1 MKDEAK
7 QPDKQA
13 EGNALATEELGLAGR
28 MTQTFINSP
37 LSPLLFLAML
47 ALGVLGLI
55 VTPRQEDPQISVP
68 MIDVFVQFPG
78 ASARQ
83 VASLAIDPLQRIMTE
98 IPGVKHVY
106 AASQR
111 GRGIVTVEFD
121 VGQELGPSI
130 VKVHDKIQSN
140 LDKIPPGIPP
150 PLVKP
155 KGIDDVPIV
164 TLTLWS
170 KDVDDGRLRML
181 ALDVLQS
188 LKEIPNTGYNFIVGG
203 RKEQLRVEVYPE
215 RLSGFGISFDQVAE
229 TIRTANSEQQVGNV
243 EAGDT
248 YFSVVTGSF
257 LRNADDISRLVVG
270 SHGGVPIYV
279 RDVARVFQ
287 APEEAKQ
294 LAAYYTGPAS
304 ERNTE
309 ADGDPAV
316 TIAIAKKVGSNGVTV
331 ANAVLAK
338 VDALKGHL
346 IPGNVHVNVTRNY
359 GETANDKV
367 NELIFKLFMATGFVF
382 LLVLFAFRALRPAF
396 VVLLVIPV
404 VILITVFSAWIMG
417 YTIDRVS
424 LFALIFSIGI
434 LVDDAIVVVENIYRR
449 WLEKGETDRLTA
461 IDAVRE
467 VGNPTIL
474 ATFTVIAALLPM
486 GFVRGMMGP
495 YMEPIPA
502 LGSVAMLFSLFAAFI
517 FTPWLAMR
525 LKPTMRYLERA
536 HVREQKG
543 SERLEGFFRR
553 ILNPLIDSRVKRGLF
568 RLGLWGAFFASLAMF
583 YTTHVTVKMLPLD
596 NKPEFSV
603 VVNMPEG
610 TALPVTDNLT
620 RQLAETILGQI
631 PEVTAVQT
639 YTSAPRPFD
648 FNGMVRHYY
657 LRQDPWQG
665 EVQVQLLQKTER
677 ERSSHEIAVQ
687 ARELLTPLAQAQG
700 ARIAVV
706 EMPPG
711 PPVLQSVVAEIYGP
725 DGSTRRQVAADMTG
739 FFEQAE
745 SLTDVDNY
753 MQQPYRYWH
762 FEVDTQK
769 AVRRGVSVDAIN
781 RNLSMVMGD
790 FSLGAIKEE
799 NVLEPTHIVIQVPL
813 ALRSDVSR
821 LLDLPVPA
829 ADGGTVPLG
838 ELGRFIR
845 VLENPIIYHKD
856 LRPVEY
862 VVAETT
868 GRLGAPIYGMFEV
881 EKLLAEYRTPDGVA
895 LEGSYIG
902 PPPDDG
908 RSGFEWGGEWTVT
921 YETFR
926 DMGLAFAAALVL
938 IYILVVWEFGN
949 FRIPAL
955 IMAPIPLTL
964 LGILPA
970 HALLNAEFT
979 ATSMIGWI
987 ALAGI
992 IVRNS
997 ILLVDF
1003 SIHEVRRGTPV
1014 REAVILSCKT
1024 RTRPIMITALALVAG
1039 SSVILT
1045 DPIFQGMAISLAAG
1059 VLVSTLL
1066 TLVVIPLGCV
1076 QAGDSLMEVAGISTA
1091 AAESGGDPTAER
1103 ADQPAAAGMAKE
1115 KQTKTNEGASFGST
1129 LIGLWSKLVGGIA
1142 IVFYLLR
1149 AVFILLLEALKR
1161 LARGLS
1167 RLFSSPKRGGTPD
1180 GASGPGAPPVP
1191 SSSGPLSSTAQTNR
1205 PASSEPQAAAKPV
1218 PTTLANQDASG
1229 REAVAKPAV
1238 ALSKRSVAKSK
1249 AVRKP
1254 AQKGGARQ
1262 LPAASDQPNA
1272 EKPRSGESAAQQSG
1286 IASSTK
1292 KPPSA
1297 RQSVS
1302 GGGKRRRGIRVKDGL
1317 SEAQESSSPPRDH
1330 R

>member
-1 MKDEAK
+1 MKDDTKE
-7 QPDKQA
+7 PDKQA
-13 EGNALATEELGLAGR
+13 EVDALATEELGLAGR
-28 MTQTFINSP
+28 MTRTFINSP

-47 ALGVLGLI
+47 ALGVLGLA

-78 ASARQ
+78 ASAKQ
-83 VASLAIDPLQRIMTE
+83 VAGLAIDPLQRIMTE

-106 AASQR
+106 AASER
-111 GRGIVTVEFD
+111 GGGIVTVEFD

-164 TLTLWS
+164 TVTLWS
-170 KDVDDGRLRML
+170 KDVDDGRLRTL

-188 LKEIPNTGYNFIVGG
+188 LKEIPDTGYNFIVGG
-203 RKEQLRVEVYPE
+203 RKEQVRVEVYPE
-215 RLSGFGISFDQVAE
+215 RLSGFGLSFDQVAD

-248 YFSVVTGSF
+248 HFTVVTGSF

-270 SHGGVPIYV
+270 SYGGVPIYV

-287 APEEAKQ
+287 GPEEAKQ
-294 LAAYYTGPAS
+294 LVAYYTGPAS
-304 ERNTE
+304 ERGKE
-309 ADGDPAV
+309 ADGEPAV
-316 TIAIAKKVGSNGVTV
+316 TIAIAKKIGTNGVTV
-331 ANAVLAK
+331 ANAILDK
-338 VDALKGHL
+338 LEALKGQL
-346 IPGNVHVNVTRNY
+346 IPSNVQVSVTRNY

-404 VILITVFSAWIMG
+404 VILITVFSAWVLG

-434 LVDDAIVVVENIYRR
+434 LVDDAIVVIENIYRR
-449 WLEKGETDRLTA
+449 WLEKGETDRDTA

-525 LKPTMRYLERA
+525 LKPSMRYLERA

-553 ILNPLIDSRVKRGLF
+553 LLNPLIDSRVKRGLF
-568 RLGLWGAFFASLAMF
+568 RLGLWGVFLVTLGMF

-610 TALPVTDNLT
+610 TALPVTDNLI
-620 RQLAETILGQI
+620 RQLAGIIRGQI
-631 PEVTAVQT
+631 PEVTAAQT
-639 YTSAPRPFD
+639 YSGAPRPFD

-657 LRQDPWQG
+657 LRQEPWQG
-665 EVQVQLLQKTER
+665 EIQVQLLPKTER
-677 ERSSHEIAVQ
+677 ERSSHEMAVQ
-687 ARELLTPLAQAQG
+687 ARELLTPVAEARG

-725 DGSTRRQVAADMTG
+725 DGRTRRQVATDMTG

-769 AVRRGVSVDAIN
+769 AVRRGVSVDSIN

-790 FSLGAIKEE
+790 YSLGAIKEE

-821 LLDLPVPA
+821 LLDLPIPT
-829 ADGGTVPLG
+829 ADGSTVPLG

-845 VLENPIIYHKD
+845 VVEDPIIYHKD

-881 EKLLAEYRTPDGVA
+881 EERLEKYRTPDGVVMK
-895 LEGSYIG
+895 GSYIG

-970 HALLNAEFT
+970 HALLKAEFT

-1076 QAGDSLMEVAGISTA
+1076 QAGDSLMEVAGRPGGG
-1091 AAESGGDPTAER
+1091 AESSADTPAAL
-1103 ADQPAAAGMAKE
+1103 ADQPATATAMAKE
-1115 KQTKTNEGASFGST
+1115 PEKESRSSASSR
-1129 LIGLWSKLVGGIA
+1129 LVGLWSKLVGGIVMA
-1142 IVFYLLR
+1142 FYLLR
-1149 AVFILLLEALKR
+1149 ALLILLLEALKG
-1161 LARGLS
+1161 LVRGLS
-1167 RLFSSPKRGGTPD
+1167 RLLSSHKPGGATGGT
-1180 GASGPGAPPVP
+1180 SGSGAPPVP
-1191 SSSGPLSSTAQTNR
+1191 KGSGPSSAGG
-1205 PASSEPQAAAKPV
+1205 PASPASRESQAVPISTRTPANEDSVGVVEPVARGKVYEPKPKGEREKGSVAPSPAAAPSKP
-1218 PTTLANQDASG
+1218 L
-1229 REAVAKPAV
+1229 
-1238 ALSKRSVAKSK
+1238 
-1249 AVRKP
+1249 RKG
-1254 AQKGGARQ
+1254 Q
-1262 LPAASDQPNA
+1262 
-1272 EKPRSGESAAQQSG
+1272 RSGDVAANKPGGQDT
-1286 IASSTK
+1286 AKKAPSSK
-1292 KPPSA
+1292 G
-1297 RQSVS
+1297 SVS
-1302 GGGKRRRGIRVKDGL
+1302 AGKRRRGIRVKGAL
-1317 SEAQESSSPPRDH
+1317 SGVQEGSSSAHDH
-1330 R
+1330 DKTT

>member
-7 QPDKQA
+7 RPEEKDQVD
-13 EGNALATEELGLAGR
+13 ALATEELGLAGR
-28 MTQTFINSP
+28 MTRTFINSP

-47 ALGVLGLI
+47 ALGLLGLV

-68 MIDVFVQFPG
+68 MIDIFVQFPG
-78 ASARQ
+78 ASAKQ
-83 VASLAIDPLQRIMTE
+83 VAGLAIDPLQRIMTE

-170 KDVDDGRLRML
+170 KEVDDGRLRSL
-181 ALDVLQS
+181 ALDILQS
-188 LKEIPNTGYNFIVGG
+188 LKEIPDTGYNFIVGG
-203 RKEQLRVEVYPE
+203 RKEQVRVEVYPE

-248 YFSVVTGSF
+248 HFTVVTGSF
-257 LRNADDISRLVVG
+257 LRNANDISRLVVG
-270 SHGGVPIYV
+270 SYGGVPIYV

-287 APEEAKQ
+287 GPEEAKQ
-294 LAAYYTGPAS
+294 LVAYYTGPTS
-304 ERNTE
+304 ERDVE
-309 ADGDPAV
+309 ADGEPAV
-316 TIAIAKKVGSNGVTV
+316 TIAIAKKIGSNGVTV
-331 ANAVLAK
+331 ANAVLDK
-338 VDALKGHL
+338 VEALKGRL
-346 IPGNVHVNVTRNY
+346 IPSNVYVSVTRNY

-396 VVLLVIPV
+396 VVLLVVPV
-404 VILITVFSAWIMG
+404 VILITVFTAWILG

-449 WLEKGETDRLTA
+449 WLEKGETDRETA

-502 LGSVAMLFSLFAAFI
+502 LGSVAMLFSLIAAFV

-525 LKPTMRYLERA
+525 LKPSMRYLKRA

-543 SERLEGFFRR
+543 SERLERFFRS
-553 ILNPLIDSRVKRGLF
+553 ILNPLIDSRFKRGLF
-568 RLGLWGAFFASLAMF
+568 RLGLWGVFFASLAMF

-610 TALPVTDNLT
+610 TALPVTDNLI
-620 RQLAETILGQI
+620 RQLAQIIRAQI

-639 YTSAPRPFD
+639 YSGAPRPFD

-657 LRQDPWQG
+657 LRADPWQG
-665 EVQVQLLQKTER
+665 EVQVQLLHKAER

-687 ARELLTPLAQAQG
+687 AREVLTPIAEARG

-725 DGSTRRQVAADMTG
+725 DGWTRRQVAADMTG
-739 FFEQAE
+739 FFEQVD

-753 MQQPYRYWH
+753 MQQPYSYWH

-799 NVLEPTHIVIQVPL
+799 TVLEATHIVIQVPL
-813 ALRSDVSR
+813 ALRSEVSR

-845 VLENPIIYHKD
+845 VPEDPIIYHKD

-881 EKLLAEYRTPDGVA
+881 EDLLEGYRTPDGVA
-895 LEGSYIG
+895 LTGSYIG
-902 PPPDDG
+902 PPPDNG
-908 RSGFEWGGEWTVT
+908 QSGFEWGGEWTVT

-926 DMGLAFAAALVL
+926 DMGLAFGAALVL

-970 HALLNAEFT
+970 HALMHAEFT

-1076 QAGDSLMEVAGISTA
+1076 QAGDSLMEVAGRHGG
-1091 AAESGGDPTAER
+1091 AAESSGDTPEALEEG
-1103 ADQPAAAGMAKE
+1103 APAAARMASGRERKR
-1115 KQTKTNEGASFGST
+1115 GASLGSR
-1129 LIGLWSKLVGGIA
+1129 LSGLWSTLVGGIA
-1142 IVFYLLR
+1142 MVFYLFR
-1149 AVFILLLEALKR
+1149 ALFILLLEALKG
-1161 LARGLS
+1161 LARAVLG
-1167 RLFSSPKRGGTPD
+1167 LFSSRKPGGPSD
-1180 GASGPGAPPVP
+1180 GPEGSGAPPVP
-1191 SSSGPLSSTAQTNR
+1191 KSGGPSPAEGMGSPSSSVSQAGPKATSTPALLQDEAQGGNDAAEPVAR
-1205 PASSEPQAAAKPV
+1205 DNISEPKPK
-1218 PTTLANQDASG
+1218 PARQ
-1229 REAVAKPAV
+1229 PAV
-1238 ALSKRSVAKSK
+1238 AGSPEPPVAPAKPLHKAPQRGASPAKKPSRSSTSKQASK
-1249 AVRKP
+1249 AGDGV
-1254 AQKGGARQ
+1254 
-1262 LPAASDQPNA
+1262 
-1272 EKPRSGESAAQQSG
+1272 
-1286 IASSTK
+1286 
-1292 KPPSA
+1292 
-1297 RQSVS
+1297 SVS
-1302 GGGKRRRGIRVKDGL
+1302 KRRRGIRVKEELPGVQD
-1317 SEAQESSSPPRDH
+1317 QDSSSSES
-1330 R
+1330 